1 MCFASSL
8 SESLHMLHWNPRIC
22 CLLVLIPPPGTNT
35 KGTLMKLKSSSKPYL
50 DNRSRRN
57 ATRPR
62 LPLRI
67 CLVLTLCLGAFVW
80 ALPDLACAT
89 DADPTSQM
97 TRIGFGNDV
106 ATAAQSV
113 KMTDEEVVGNLFVA
127 GQDVELSGGRV
138 GTDLFVA
145 GQGVHV
151 AGTEISSAVFAAGS
165 TVNLTTAGSP
175 EVFAT
180 GQQVSL
186 TGTARA
192 AYLSGNSVTLGG
204 TVEGDIS
211 ISAEHVTIQPGTAV
225 NGTLTVT
232 ASEEPAIPSDAT
244 IGNYIYETADQGA
257 SGATGTDREDLAY
270 AFLISLAGML
280 VLGFLMLSLGTERPF
295 AAAAKRF
302 TAKPTLLLFGLLFL
316 CVVPL
321 AILILLITVVGIRAA
336 LVALCLY
343 LFIAIIATV
352 FCAISMGRLAFGKM
366 NPWLST
372 LIMIPVFAIALKVPY
387 LGLIVGLFSM
397 LFTFGALFVA
407 YRDWRGGKKVK
418 ATEGIRI
425 KSGPGAHSAG
435 AMTVPPSD

>member
-1 MCFASSL
+1 
-8 SESLHMLHWNPRIC
+8 MLHWNPRIC

-165 TVNLTTAGSP
+165 TVN
-175 EVFAT
+175 VF
-180 GQQVSL
+180 
-186 TGTARA
+186 
-192 AYLSGNSVTLGG
+192 
-204 TVEGDIS
+204 
-211 ISAEHVTIQPGTAV
+211 
-225 NGTLTVT
+225 
-232 ASEEPAIPSDAT
+232 
-244 IGNYIYETADQGA
+244 
-257 SGATGTDREDLAY
+257 
-270 AFLISLAGML
+270 
-280 VLGFLMLSLGTERPF
+280 
-295 AAAAKRF
+295 
-302 TAKPTLLLFGLLFL
+302 
-316 CVVPL
+316 
-321 AILILLITVVGIRAA
+321 
-336 LVALCLY
+336 
-343 LFIAIIATV
+343 
-352 FCAISMGRLAFGKM
+352 
-366 NPWLST
+366 
-372 LIMIPVFAIALKVPY
+372 
-387 LGLIVGLFSM
+387 
-397 LFTFGALFVA
+397 
-407 YRDWRGGKKVK
+407 
-418 ATEGIRI
+418 
-425 KSGPGAHSAG
+425 
-435 AMTVPPSD
+435 